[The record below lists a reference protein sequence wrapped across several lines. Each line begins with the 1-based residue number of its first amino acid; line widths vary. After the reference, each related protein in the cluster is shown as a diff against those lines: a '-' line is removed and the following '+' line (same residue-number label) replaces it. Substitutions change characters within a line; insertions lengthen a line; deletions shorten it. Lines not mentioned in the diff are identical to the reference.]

1 MIDAIAVGEPPV
13 TPDKMQT
20 VRVLA
25 DIPPAE
31 RPKVR
36 VLDPRGPR
44 FKQYAAKVMAQKVV
58 GASICDFDLPS
69 EVK

>member
-1 MIDAIAVGEPPV
+1 M
-13 TPDKMQT
+13 
-20 VRVLA
+20 A
-25 DIPPAE
+25 DFPEAE

-36 VLDPRGPR
+36 VIDPRGPWFR
-44 FKQYAAKVMAQKVV
+44 QMAAKVMAAKVV